1 MKKIYIEP
9 TARCNLTCT
18 MCPRNTWEQ
27 EPMGD
32 MDLDLFIR
40 LMEQIP
46 GIDSVETIFFGGIA
60 EPMSHPDILTMVKL
74 AKETRRRVEL
84 ISNGSLL
91 KEETIESLLRAG
103 LDRLW
108 VSLDRNH
115 RESQEETA
123 GETGGYDPLVK
134 TLAAFRRL
142 RFQIHPEA
150 ELSIV
155 FVATKSN
162 IAELPEILEI
172 GSFLGASEIKVSN
185 LIPYTREMQK
195 EVLYTRTLSCGSMKE
210 ATGSS
215 RKKLLSMPI
224 MDFEQLPPE
233 VLLTVLRDWP
243 QLQLG
248 KNRVVRDAGHCKFIE
263 EESLY
268 VRWDGEVSPCM
279 AMLHTNRTYLQ
290 NVERI
295 VRHHSFGNI
304 KEENLEFIWKKKEY
318 EGFRRRVLD
327 FSFSPCTICGI
338 CQYAEEN
345 QEDCFGNQAPTCGAC
360 LWSEGFA
367 QCP

>member
-1 MKKIYIEP
+1 
-9 TARCNLTCT
+9 
-18 MCPRNTWEQ
+18 
-27 EPMGD
+27 
-32 MDLDLFIR
+32 
-40 LMEQIP
+40 MEQLREI
-46 GIDSVETIFFGGIA
+46 GTAETIFFGGIA
-60 EPMSHPDILTMVKL
+60 EPLSHPDILTMVRL
-74 AKETRRRVEL
+74 AKETGRRVEL

-91 KEETIESLLRAG
+91 TEETIEALLKAG
-103 LDRLW
+103 LDMLW
-108 VSLDRNH
+108 VSLDREH
-115 RESQEETA
+115 RESQEEIS
-123 GETGGYDPLVK
+123 GGTGGYDPLVK
-134 TLAAFRRL
+134 TLAAFRRK
-142 RFQIHPEA
+142 RPQIHPEA
-150 ELSIV
+150 ELGIA

-195 EVLYTRTLSCGSMKE
+195 EVLYARTLSCGSMRE
-210 ATGSS
+210 ETGSP

-224 MDFEQLPPE
+224 MDFELLPPK
-233 VLLTVLRDWP
+233 VLLSVLRDWP
-243 QLQLG
+243 QVQLG
-248 KNRVVRDAGHCKFIE
+248 KNRIVRDAGHCKFIE

-290 NVERI
+290 NVERL
-295 VRHHSFGNI
+295 VHHHSFGNI
-304 KEENLEFIWKKKEY
+304 KEENLKLMWEKEDY
-318 EGFRRRVLD
+318 ESFRRRVLD

-338 CQYAEEN
+338 CEYAEEN

>member
-1 MKKIYIEP
+1 MKKIYLEP
-9 TARCNLTCT
+9 TTRCNLTCT

-32 MDLDLFIR
+32 MSLDVFRR
-40 LMEQIP
+40 LMEQLREI
-46 GIDSVETIFFGGIA
+46 GTAETIFFGGIA
-60 EPMSHPDILTMVKL
+60 EPLSHPDILTMVRL
-74 AKETRRRVEL
+74 AKETGRRVEL

-91 KEETIESLLRAG
+91 TEETIEALLKAG
-103 LDRLW
+103 LDMLW
-108 VSLDRNH
+108 VSLDREH
-115 RESQEETA
+115 RESQEEIS
-123 GETGGYDPLVK
+123 GGTGGYDPLVK
-134 TLAAFRRL
+134 TLAAFRRK
-142 RFQIHPEA
+142 RPQIHPEA
-150 ELSIV
+150 ELGIA

-195 EVLYTRTLSCGSMKE
+195 EVLYARTLSCGSMRE
-210 ATGSS
+210 ETGSP

-224 MDFEQLPPE
+224 MDFELLPPK
-233 VLLTVLRDWP
+233 VLLSVLRDWP
-243 QLQLG
+243 QVQLG
-248 KNRVVRDAGHCKFIE
+248 KNRIVRDAGHCKFIE

-290 NVERI
+290 NVERL
-295 VRHHSFGNI
+295 VHHHSFGNI
-304 KEENLEFIWKKKEY
+304 KEENLKLMWEKEDY
-318 EGFRRRVLD
+318 ESFRRRVLD

-338 CQYAEEN
+338 CEYAEEN

>member
-9 TARCNLTCT
+9 TTRCNLTCT

-27 EPMGD
+27 EPLGD
-32 MDLDLFIR
+32 MDLDLFGK
-40 LMEQIP
+40 LMGQIS
-46 GIDSVETIFFGGIA
+46 GIDTVESIFFGGIA
-60 EPMSHPDILTMVKL
+60 EPMSHPDILAMVKM
-74 AKETRRRVEL
+74 AKETGRRVEL

-91 KEETIESLLRAG
+91 TEETIEAFLRAG

-108 VSLDRNH
+108 VSLDRDH
-115 RESQEETA
+115 RESQEEIA
-123 GETGGYDPLVK
+123 GKTIGYGPMVK
-134 TLAAFRRL
+134 TLAAFRRIKP
-142 RFQIHPEA
+142 RIYPEA
-150 ELSIV
+150 ELGIA
-155 FVATKSN
+155 FVATKIN
-162 IAELPEILEI
+162 IAELPEIMEI
-172 GSFLGASEIKVSN
+172 GSMLGASEIKVSN

-210 ATGSS
+210 ANGPS

-224 MDFEQLPPE
+224 MDFELLPPE
-233 VLLTVLRDWP
+233 VLLAVLRDWTH
-243 QLQLG
+243 LQLG

-268 VRWDGEVSPCM
+268 VRWDGAVSPCM

-304 KEENLEFIWKKKEY
+304 KEENLKNIWEKEDY
-318 EGFRRRVLD
+318 ESFRGRVLD

>member
-9 TARCNLTCT
+9 TTRCNLTCT
-18 MCPRNTWEQ
+18 MCPRNTWEK
-27 EPMGD
+27 EPLGD
-32 MDLDLFIR
+32 MDLDLFGK
-40 LMEQIP
+40 LMGQIL
-46 GIDSVETIFFGGIA
+46 GIDTVESIFFGGIA
-60 EPMSHPDILTMVKL
+60 EPMSHPDILTMVKM
-74 AKETRRRVEL
+74 AKETGRRVDL

-91 KEETIESLLRAG
+91 REGTIEAFLRAG

-108 VSLDRNH
+108 VSLDRDH
-115 RESQEETA
+115 RDSQEEIV
-123 GETGGYDPLVK
+123 GETVGYGPLVK
-134 TLAAFRRL
+134 TLSAFRRI
-142 RFQIHPEA
+142 RPQIRPEA
-150 ELSIV
+150 ELGIA

-162 IAELPEILEI
+162 IAGLPEILEI

-210 ATGSS
+210 TAGSS

-268 VRWDGEVSPCM
+268 VRWDGAVSPCM

-304 KEENLEFIWKKKEY
+304 KEENLKTIWEKADY
-318 EGFRRRVLD
+318 ESFRRRVLD